1 MRRQKNC
8 AELRHNCAAARLLLE
23 RVDLAAHRV
32 ELELGHRGAE
42 LAVHLGDHLQVVLAL
57 LDVGLALPQ
66 ELDLLG
72 ERRHLRGRM
81 ARQNNCAELR
91 GRIAQ
96 NCAAE
101 LRTSIL
107 SWTISCA
114 SCTPLAVI

>member
-1 MRRQKNC
+1 MRELRRIAQNC
-8 AELRHNCAAARLLLE
+8 AELRTCAARLLLE

-32 ELELGHRGAE
+32 ELELGHGGAE

-81 ARQNNCAELR
+81 ARQNNCAESR
-91 GRIAQ
+91 H

-101 LRTSIL
+101 LRGRIARQN
-107 SWTISCA
+107 CA
-114 SCTPLAVI
+114 PPS